1 MSLIEGIFLSSESL
15 IYACGVEKTRITFRM
30 LVMMY
35 FRSFLD
41 LNTIVLL
48 FLIVFL
54 LMLNIL
60 SHLFIFTMSHIYDIY
75 IYITD
80 LEMSTFQIF
89 IT

>member
-60 SHLFIFTMSHIYDIY
+60 SHLFIFTMSHTHTYIY
-75 IYITD
+75 IYI
-80 LEMSTFQIF
+80 
-89 IT
+89 

>member
-1 MSLIEGIFLSSESL
+1 MSLIEGIFLSSESI

-60 SHLFIFTMSHIYDIY
+60 SHLFTFTISHIYDIY
-75 IYITD
+75 IYIY
-80 LEMSTFQIF
+80 IY
-89 IT
+89 I